1 MSVYDVLLDICS
13 IPPDTSPPPKTTIW
27 PLGSGDLR
35 LVIVFGIGAKMLK
48 SRGQTGFETKKFG
61 LVWPRSQ
68 SRSHD
73 QSFGLKARV
82 TLSRL
87 EFRSQGQS
95 FCLDFYLVAKNFGL
109 GRLRCQ
115 TFVSALVLGFD
126 LDLNLGVENLFSF
139 SKIWSR
145 LHHRIMVRF
154 IRIMIR

>member
-27 PLGSGDLR
+27 PLGSEDLR

-48 SRGQTGFETKKFG
+48 SRGQTGFETKN
-61 LVWPRSQ
+61 W
-68 SRSHD
+68 
-73 QSFGLKARV
+73 
-82 TLSRL
+82 SRL
-87 EFRSQGQS
+87 ASVSVTVSRPEFRPQGQS

-109 GRLRCQ
+109 SRLRCQ
-115 TFVSALVLGFD
+115 IFVSALVLGFD
-126 LDLNLGVENLFSF
+126 LDLNLGVENLVSF

-154 IRIMIR
+154 IRIMVR

>member
-1 MSVYDVLLDICS
+1 MSVYDVGLLLDICS

-27 PLGSGDLR
+27 PLR

-48 SRGQTGFETKKFG
+48 YRGQTGFETKN
-61 LVWPRSQ
+61 W
-68 SRSHD
+68 
-73 QSFGLKARV
+73 
-82 TLSRL
+82 SRL
-87 EFRSQGQS
+87 ASVSVTVSRPEFRPQGQS

-109 GRLRCQ
+109 SRLRCQ
-115 TFVSALVLGFD
+115 IFVSALVLGFD

-154 IRIMIR
+154 IRIMVR